1 VVDVA
6 NALDAGRC
14 EVGSAKDGMN
24 AKRERAQGDEMLEEF
39 SILYVN
45 AVGAAMVS

>member
-6 NALDAGRC
+6 NVLEAGCC
-14 EVGSAKDGMN
+14 EVGSTKDGMN
-24 AKRERAQGDEMLEEF
+24 AKRERSQGDEMLKAF
-39 SILYVN
+39 SILNVN